1 MQSEAD
7 ASEAARR
14 WAEVWKSAWEAKDT
28 EAIVALYH
36 PDVVFSTQPFRDPYL
51 RRTGVREYVSQAF
64 AEEEGLRVWIG
75 EPIVDGDRASIE
87 WWAALTENR
96 IEITLAGTSVLR
108 FDADGLVVEQRDT
121 WNQADGRREP
131 PDGWGR

>member
-64 AEEEGLRVWIG
+64 AVATGSGLC
-75 EPIVDGDRASIE
+75 
-87 WWAALTENR
+87 ALAVCGATY
-96 IEITLAGTSVLR
+96 
-108 FDADGLVVEQRDT
+108 
-121 WNQADGRREP
+121 RRLP
-131 PDGWGR
+131 R